1 MREGR
6 GVSRRSFLM
15 AAGMGAGASPAGVG
29 AAMAAPAAKVVD
41 LRVDYLDRPLGLEN
55 LTPRFSWRLD
65 GKAAGLRQ
73 SAYRIVVAA
82 SEAELG
88 SGPWLWDSGR
98 VETSR
103 SFDVAWA
110 GPKLASRQRL
120 AWRVSIWTASAA
132 MPIVSASS
140 SWEMGLLEKADWK
153 ADWIAAPD
161 PEAEDDRKAGMIWLF
176 GNTGADVKPRRFRL
190 KFDLPEKPVRAEL
203 LVAGKDELT
212 TVWLNGAELP
222 QPDWRPLWGTM
233 RELSTGDRLQAGAN
247 VLGVEIATNPAALP
261 KTPAVLAALL
271 RVTLADG
278 RVLRIVSSTDWRTRP
293 AEGADWTTDD
303 GWSPSGS
310 AQGWGLSPPWPA
322 RPASLLRRDFTVGKP
337 VARARLY
344 ATALG
349 GYEAHINGHRV
360 GTGKLAPE
368 STDFRKRV
376 LYQVHDVTDLIKK
389 GDNAIGVILA
399 DGWYGSAFSWNNSRW
414 SFGPPPNRLMAQ
426 LELTYGDGMIER
438 LITDE
443 AWRAG
448 SSPILSAE
456 IYNGEVYDARRE
468 QTGWASPGFDAANW
482 EPTRRVETP
491 ELAFAA
497 QVAPPIRETQRLA
510 PASMKTL
517 APGVHVYDFG
527 QNFSGHVRLKVK
539 GAAGTPVLLRFA
551 EVVSPDGHIDTANL
565 RGARASDTYVLKG
578 QGTEVY
584 EPSFT
589 YHGFRYVE
597 LTGYPGTPPKDAIE
611 GVVIHSDCAITGV
624 LKSSD
629 PLIDRIWRNALWS
642 QRSNLVGI
650 PTDCPQRDERMGWMG
665 DAQVFWNTASY
676 AMDVDGFTRRF
687 MGDARS
693 AQVKGSFPDVTPFPA
708 NWDGSP
714 GWADAGVILPWT
726 LYRQYGD
733 TGVIEENWAA
743 MEAWLK
749 HIGDA
754 NPDFLWSKRRGID
767 YGDWLSPEAVT
778 PKSPTTPK
786 DLIATAFWAYDAE
799 LMTQMARAT
808 GRTSDAERYAELR
821 QNIGAAFQKAYV
833 RGDGGIGND
842 SQTSY
847 ILALHFGLLPEA
859 LRPLAAKKLADDIV
873 GRGYRLNTGFL
884 GTPYILDALA
894 DHGHEDVA
902 VALLKQ
908 TAFPS
913 WGHMVTKGATTVWE
927 RWNGD
932 TGDVAMNSYNHY
944 AFGAVAGFL
953 YRRLAAIEP
962 LTPGFERIR
971 IRPLD
976 DARLPDGGGTYDSV
990 MGRISTSWKRGHA
1003 GFTLDVSVPP
1013 NSTAE
1018 IHIPAAASVAV
1029 RVGGKPVEESSA
1041 VRLVSRDAVKAV
1053 LAAGPGAYRFT
1064 AG

>member
-1 MREGR
+1 
-6 GVSRRSFLM
+6 M
-15 AAGMGAGASPAGVG
+15 AAGVG
-29 AAMAAPAAKVVD
+29 AAASPASMGTAMAAPAVKVAD

-55 LTPRFSWRLD
+55 PSPRFSWRLE
-65 GKAAGLRQ
+65 GKGAGLRQ
-73 SAYRIVVAA
+73 SAYRIVAAA

-88 SGPWLWDSGR
+88 AGPWLWDSGQ
-98 VETSR
+98 VESSR
-103 SFDVAWA
+103 SFDIAWA
-110 GPKLASRQRL
+110 GPGLVSRQRL
-120 AWRVSIWTASAA
+120 AWRVSVWTGGAK
-132 MPIVSASS
+132 PVVSASS

-161 PEAEDDRKAGMIWLF
+161 PEAEDDRKAGMIWVF
-176 GNTGADVKPRRFRL
+176 GNTGADPKPRRFRL

-203 LVAGKDELT
+203 LVTGKDELT
-212 TVWLNGAELP
+212 TVWLNGSDLP
-222 QPDWRPLWGTM
+222 QPGWQPMWGTM
-233 RELSTGDRLQAGAN
+233 RELSTEDRLRAGPN

-261 KTPAVLAALL
+261 KTPTVLAALL
-271 RVTLADG
+271 RVTFADG
-278 RVLRIVSSTDWRTRP
+278 RVLRIVSNTDWRTRP
-293 AEGADWTTDD
+293 AEGADWTSDE
-303 GWSPSGS
+303 GWSATGS
-310 AQGWGLSPPWPA
+310 AQAWGLSPPWPA
-322 RPASLLRRDFTVGKP
+322 RPASLLRREFTVGKP
-337 VARARLY
+337 IACARLY

-349 GYEAHINGHRV
+349 GYEAYINGRRV

-376 LYQVHDVTDLIKK
+376 LYQVHDVTDLIER
-389 GDNAIGVILA
+389 GDNALGAILA
-399 DGWYGSAFSWNNSRW
+399 DGWYGSAFSWNNGRW
-414 SFGPPPNRLMAQ
+414 SFGPPPNRLLAQ
-426 LELTYGDGMIER
+426 LELTYVDGTTEI
-438 LITDE
+438 LVTDE

-448 SSPILSAE
+448 AAPILSAE

-468 QTGWASPGFDAANW
+468 QAGWASAGFDGSGWSAC
-482 EPTRRVETP
+482 RKVDTP

-510 PASMKTL
+510 PVSMKTP
-517 APGVHVYDFG
+517 ARGVHVYDFG
-527 QNFSGHVRLKVK
+527 QNFSGHARLKVK
-539 GAAGTPVLLRFA
+539 GPAGTSVLLRFA
-551 EVVSPDGHIDTANL
+551 EVLGRDGHIDTANL
-565 RGARASDTYVLKG
+565 RGARASDTYVLNG

-624 LKSSD
+624 VKTTD

-650 PTDCPQRDERMGWMG
+650 PTDCPQRDERLGWMG
-665 DAQVFWNTASY
+665 DAQVFWNAASY
-676 AMDVDGFTRRF
+676 TMDVDGFTRRF

-726 LYRQYGD
+726 LHRQYGD

-743 MEAWLK
+743 MEGWLK

-754 NPDFLWSKRRGID
+754 NPDFLWKKRRGID
-767 YGDWLSPEAVT
+767 YGDWLSPEAVD
-778 PKSPTTPK
+778 PKAPTTPK

-808 GRTSDAERYAELR
+808 GRVSEAERYAKLR
-821 QNIGAAFQKAYV
+821 QDIADAFLKAYV
-833 RGDGGIGND
+833 RGDGGVGND

-847 ILALHFGLLPEA
+847 ILALHFGLLPVA
-859 LRPLAAKKLADDIV
+859 LRPLAAQRLAADIAA
-873 GRGYRLNTGFL
+873 RGYLLNTGFL

-913 WGHMVTKGATTVWE
+913 WGHMVIKGATTVWE

-962 LTPGFERIR
+962 LTPGFETIR
-971 IRPLD
+971 IRPLN

-990 MGRISTSWKRGHA
+990 MGRISTNWKRGEV
-1003 GFTLDVSVPP
+1003 GFSLEVVIPP
-1013 NSTAE
+1013 NTTAE
-1018 IHIPAAASVAV
+1018 IHLPATASAVV
-1029 RVGGKPVEESSA
+1029 RVGGRPVEGSGE
-1041 VRLVSRDAVKAV
+1041 VRVVSRDAAKIV
-1053 LAAGPGAYRFT
+1053 LATGPGAHRFT